1 VQITQEKVDSLN
13 AILKLEVKKED
24 YESKINDSL
33 KLYRKKVDIKGF
45 RKGNVPMG
53 IIKKMYGNNILA
65 ETVNDILNQE
75 VNNYIVENKLDVL
88 GNPLPKEGQTF
99 DLEINNI
106 KDFDFEY
113 EIGLAPEFSITYLDK
128 KPTLEKEVIKVDKKL
143 IDDEVDRVR
152 KRYGKVEEVSGKMED
167 DDMLT
172 ILFQELDENG
182 QIKEDGISH
191 SAPIALNMIKDA
203 KALKAVKKLKKDENL
218 VIDDLVAVF
227 EKEKA
232 ELAKQLLGL
241 ELTPDVLPTVQ
252 ATLQEVKRV
261 IPAEINEEFFKTVY
275 GPDTEVKTEEDMR
288 KKIEEEI
295 ANYFNGES
303 DKKLYNK
310 LAETLIE
317 ETEMEFPDAFLKRW
331 IKLTNEKPI
340 SDEQLD
346 NEYPAFAK
354 NLKWSLIIK
363 KVSRENN
370 IDVTMDE
377 VKAKTADQVR
387 QQMLQYGISDMPA
400 EEMDKFVANMMA
412 RKDHATQTRETLLEE
427 KLFDYFKDQI
437 KTKEKKVSLEEFY
450 NQEKK

>member
-1 VQITQEKVDSLN
+1 MQITQEKVDSLN

-24 YESKINDSL
+24 YESKINDQL
-33 KLYRKKVDIKGF
+33 KTYRKKVDIKGF
-45 RKGNVPMG
+45 RKGQVPMG
-53 IIKKMYGNNILA
+53 IVKKMYGNNVLA
-65 ETVNDILNQE
+65 DTVNDVLNQS

-88 GNPLPKEGQTF
+88 GNPLPKDGQTF
-99 DLEINNI
+99 DIEINDI
-106 KDFDFEY
+106 KDFTFEY
-113 EIGLAPEFSITYLDK
+113 EIGLAPDFKLSYLDK
-128 KPTLEKEVIKVDKKL
+128 KPTLEKEVINVDKKL
-143 IDDEVDRVR
+143 IDDEIDRVR
-152 KRYGKVEEVSGKMED
+152 KRYGKVEEVVGAIEA

-172 ILFQELDENG
+172 ILFEELDENG
-182 QIKEDGISH
+182 QLKENGTSH
-191 SAPIALNMIKDA
+191 SAPIALNMVKDA
-203 KALKAVKKLKKDENL
+203 KAQKAIKKLKKDESI
-218 VIDDLVAVF
+218 VIDDLAKVF

-241 ELTPDVLPTVQ
+241 ELTPEVLPTVQ

-261 IPAEINEEFFKTVY
+261 IAAELNEEFFKTVY
-275 GPDTEVKTEEDMR
+275 GPETEVKTEADMR
-288 KKIEEEI
+288 GKIEEEI
-295 ANYFNGES
+295 AKYFDGEA

-310 LAETLIE
+310 LAEELIE
-317 ETEMEFPDAFLKRW
+317 NTKMDFPDAFLKRW

-340 SDEQLD
+340 SEEQIE

-363 KVSRENN
+363 KVSKENN
-370 IDVTMDE
+370 IDVTIDE

-387 QQMLQYGISDMPA
+387 QQMMQYGISDMPA
-400 EEMDKFVANMMA
+400 EEMEKFVANMMA